1 VGGFGFPAA
10 GTGKKSLGS
19 LNLDGDGREAKE
31 TEDRV
36 EWKVQNA
43 SSSEAKKKML
53 LVLDANDESGDG
65 WLAWFLLR
73 ELVLARA
80 RVVQAPALTDRL
92 SRGPMGKNQREQSS
106 DLA

>member
-1 VGGFGFPAA
+1 MGGFGFPAA

-19 LNLDGDGREAKE
+19 LNLDGRKVGDGREAKE

-73 ELVLARA
+73 ERRRA
-80 RVVQAPALTDRL
+80 ACWRL
-92 SRGPMGKNQREQSS
+92 PVPVWRRHR
-106 DLA
+106 L